1 MSMSELKNLLLNVD
15 HTAACAG
22 RIDAAVA
29 LAAEHGAHLAAL
41 YCLGVSHLSDLASW
55 PGDLREERSD
65 LDERDAQA
73 ALATFT
79 HKAEAAGISYETRTA
94 HAPTELIADHIALH
108 ARYADLAVLGQFDPD
123 EPPPGGPHLVEH
135 VLLACGRP
143 VLVIP
148 YIGPPR
154 DDGEAVFGRKIM
166 VAWDASREATRAVND
181 ALPFLQRAGHVDLVT
196 ANSAESPTQ
205 HNADAGADIALQ
217 LARHRVRVEVKHTYA
232 HGVGVGDALLARL
245 SDAGNDMLVM
255 GGYGHSRVRELVL
268 GGVTR
273 SVLEHMTV
281 PVLMSH

>member
-1 MSMSELKNLLLNVD
+1 MALKNLLLNVD

-29 LAAEHGAHLAAL
+29 LAAEHGAHLTAL
-41 YCLGVSHLSDLASW
+41 YCIGIYHLSRLARGPENLRDQG
-55 PGDLREERSD
+55 PGLA
-65 LDERDAQA
+65 ERDAQA

-79 HKAEAAGISYETRTA
+79 NIAEAAGISYETRTA
-94 HAPTELIADHIALH
+94 RVPTEMIADQIALH
-108 ARYADLAVLGQFDPD
+108 ARYADLAVVGQLDPD
-123 EPPPGGPHLVEH
+123 EPPPGGRHIVEH

-154 DDGEAVFGRKIM
+154 HDGETVFGREIIA
-166 VAWDASREATRAVND
+166 AWDAGREATRAIND
-181 ALPFLQRAGHVDLVT
+181 ALPLLERAGRVELVT
-196 ANSAESPTQ
+196 INTTKRLSQ
-205 HNADAGADIALQ
+205 HGADAGADIALQ
-217 LARHRVRVEVKHTYA
+217 LARHDVRVEVNYCEA
-232 HGVGVGDALLARL
+232 REISVGDLLLARL
-245 SDAGNDMLVM
+245 SDAGSDMLVM

-273 SVLEHMTV
+273 SVLDHMTV